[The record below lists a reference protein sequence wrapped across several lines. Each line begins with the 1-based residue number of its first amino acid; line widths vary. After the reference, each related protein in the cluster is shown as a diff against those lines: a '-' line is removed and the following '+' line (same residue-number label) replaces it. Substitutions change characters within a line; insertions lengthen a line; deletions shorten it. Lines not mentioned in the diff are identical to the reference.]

1 MRYIFLIG
9 IIILIS
15 CAADEKNEIVFK
27 SVEII
32 GNKNIE
38 LKAIEDA
45 IDVSR
50 GSIFTFWKDKTPRI
64 NSRLIKT
71 LPQTLKSFYDSE
83 GYYDANFMIGEN
95 NSSIK
100 ILIDEKDPIK
110 TASIGIKS
118 DFDISDFIYNKENSV
133 FRSKEFIESKKQ
145 IIDKLLNDGYCSYD
159 LDAKAYIDLE
169 KHRADLVYNLK
180 KGDICTF
187 GETIIKGAEEIGE
200 NVILSRVEALK
211 GERFSSRKV
220 KETYQRIEDLEAF
233 DSILVNADRKIY
245 NVVPIDITL
254 QMLEN
259 PYYFSGG
266 IGYDSFAGGRVQAQL
281 VKRNFFSNAQRLTL
295 TGKYSMKEK
304 VLDFDFFRP
313 ALLYYNKYYLD
324 LGLNAGYSD
333 IEYNGFGEEKEYIK
347 GFLAYQFDRL
357 LIKGGMGIENV
368 DIYDLGTIDPDI
380 TYGTY
385 ILNYPFLQVI
395 YDARDDRL
403 NPKNGYYF
411 SGYLEY
417 GMPYNTNSSDYTKF
431 ELEGRG
437 VYTYKDITFSTV
449 GKIGTI
455 EEISGFVPESKLF
468 FGGGMF
474 SNRAYGYNELGTITS
489 PTEFLKSGAL
499 SMANLSCEINFPI
512 KNDIYGAVFTDNT
525 MLSSTSYDF
534 NGEIIS
540 SAGFGIRYIT
550 PVGPLKIDIGSN
562 INDVSQFSI
571 QFQLGQ
577 SF

>member
-9 IIILIS
+9 ITLLTHCI
-15 CAADEKNEIVFK
+15 ADEKNEIVFK
-27 SVEII
+27 SVEIV
-32 GNKNIE
+32 GNKNLE
-38 LKAIEDA
+38 LEAIEDA
-45 IDVSR
+45 INVSR
-50 GSIFTFWKDKTPRI
+50 GSIFAFWKDKTPRI

-71 LPQTLKSFYDSE
+71 LPETLKSFYESE
-83 GYYDANFMIGEN
+83 GFYDTNFMIGEN
-95 NSSIK
+95 NNSIK
-100 ILIDEKDPIK
+100 ILIDEKEPIK
-110 TASIGIKS
+110 TASADITS
-118 DFDISDFIYNKENSV
+118 DFDISAYIYNKENSI

-145 IIDKLLNDGYCSYD
+145 IIEKLLSEGYCSYD

-187 GETIIKGAEEIGE
+187 GETVIKGNEGIDD

-211 GERFSSRKV
+211 GKKFNTQRLKD
-220 KETYQRIEDLEAF
+220 TYQRLEDLEAF
-233 DSILVNADRKIY
+233 DTVLVNADRKIY
-245 NVVPIDITL
+245 NVVPVDL
-254 QMLEN
+254 SLKMLEN

-266 IGYDSFAGGRVQAQL
+266 IGYDSFAGARVQAQL
-281 VKRNFFSNAQRLTL
+281 VKRNFLSNAQRLTI
-295 TGKYSMKEK
+295 TGKYSFKDK
-304 VLDFDFFRP
+304 ILDLDFFRP
-313 ALLYYNKYYLD
+313 AILYYDGYYLD
-324 LGLNAGYSD
+324 FGLNVGYSD
-333 IEYNGFGEEKEYIK
+333 VEYEGFGEEKEYIK
-347 GFLAYQFDRL
+347 AFMAYQFDRL
-357 LIKGGMGIENV
+357 LIKGGIGLENV
-368 DIYDLGTIDPDI
+368 DIYDLGTVDPGI

-385 ILNYPFLQVI
+385 VLNYPFLQVI

-411 SGYLEY
+411 SGYIEY
-417 GMPYNTNSSDYTKF
+417 GMPYNTDSSDYTKF
-431 ELEGRG
+431 EFEGRG
-437 VYTYKDITFSTV
+437 IYTYKDITFSTV

-455 EEISGFVPESKLF
+455 EEISGYVPESKLF

-474 SNRAYGYNELGTITS
+474 GNRAYGYNELGAITS

-525 MLSSTSYDF
+525 MLSNTSYDF

-540 SAGFGIRYIT
+540 SAGLGIRYIT

-562 INDVSQFSI
+562 INDISQFSI

>member
-9 IIILIS
+9 IVILTS
-15 CAADEKNEIVFK
+15 CVADEKNEIVFK

-38 LKAIEDA
+38 LEAVEDA

-50 GSIFTFWKDKTPRI
+50 GNIFAFWKDKTPRI

-71 LPQTLKSFYDSE
+71 LPETLKSFYDSE

-95 NSSIK
+95 NNSIR
-100 ILIDEKDPIK
+100 ILIDEKEPIK
-110 TASIGIKS
+110 VASIGLTS
-118 DFDISDFIYNKENSV
+118 DFDISNFILNKENSV

-169 KHRADLVYNLK
+169 KHRADLVYSLK

-187 GETIIKGAEEIGE
+187 GETVIKGADGIDN
-200 NVILSRVEALK
+200 NVILSRVEALNGK
-211 GERFSSRKV
+211 RFNTQRV
-220 KETYQRIEDLEAF
+220 KDTYQRIEDLEAF
-233 DSILVNADRKIY
+233 DTVLVNADRKIY

-254 QMLEN
+254 KMLEN

-266 IGYDSFAGGRVQAQL
+266 IGYDSFAGARVQAQL

-295 TGKYSMKEK
+295 TGKYSMKDK
-304 VLDFDFFRP
+304 VLDFDFFKP
-313 ALLYYNKYYLD
+313 AILYYDGYYLD
-324 LGLNAGYSD
+324 FGLNAGYSD
-333 IEYNGFGEEKEYIK
+333 VEYEGFGEEKEYIK
-347 GFLAYQFDRL
+347 GFMAYQFDRL
-357 LIKGGMGIENV
+357 LLKGGIGLENV
-368 DIYDLGTIDPDI
+368 NIYDLGTIDPDI

-385 ILNYPFLQVI
+385 VLNYPFLQVI

-417 GMPYNTNSSDYTKF
+417 GMPYNTDSNDYTKF
-431 ELEGRG
+431 EFEARG
-437 VYTYKDITFSTV
+437 IYTYKDITFSTV

-455 EEISGFVPESKLF
+455 EEISGDVPESKLF

-474 SNRAYGYNELGTITS
+474 GNRAYGYNELGTITS

-499 SMANLSCEINFPI
+499 SMANLSCEVNFPI
-512 KNDIYGAVFTDNT
+512 KNDIYGAIFTDNT
-525 MLSSTSYDF
+525 MLGNTSYDF

>member
-9 IIILIS
+9 IVLSTTCI
-15 CAADEKNEIVFK
+15 AEQKNEMVFK
-27 SVEII
+27 TVEIL

-38 LKAIEDA
+38 TESVEDA
-45 IDVSR
+45 LDISR
-50 GSIFTFWKDKTPRI
+50 GSMLAFWKDKTPKI

-71 LPQTLKSFYDSE
+71 LPETLKSFYESE
-83 GYYDANFMIGEN
+83 GFYDATFMIGEN
-95 NSSIK
+95 NSSIR
-100 ILIDEKDPIK
+100 ILVDEKEPIK
-110 TASIGIKS
+110 LESVAVTS
-118 DFDISDFIYNKENSV
+118 DFDISDFVYNKENSV
-133 FRSKEFIESKKQ
+133 FKSKEFIESKKE
-145 IIDKLLNDGYCSYD
+145 IVDKLLNNGYCSYD

-187 GETIIKGAEEIGE
+187 GETTIKGAQGI
-200 NVILSRVEALK
+200 NDSVILSRVEALN
-211 GERFSSRKV
+211 GQQFNTQRV
-220 KETYQRIEDLEAF
+220 KDTYQRIEDLDAF
-233 DSILVNADRKIY
+233 DTILVNADRKIY

-254 QMLEN
+254 KNVEN

-266 IGYDSFAGGRVQAQL
+266 IGYDSFAGMKLEAQL
-281 VKRNFFSNAQRLTL
+281 VKRNFFDNAQKLTL
-295 TGKYSMKEK
+295 TGKYSMKDK
-304 VLDFDFFRP
+304 VLSADFFKP
-313 ALLYYNKYYLD
+313 ALFYYDGYYLD
-324 LGLNAGYSD
+324 FGLNTGYSD
-333 IEYNGFGEEKEYIK
+333 TEFEGFGEEKEYIK
-347 GFLAYQFDRL
+347 GFLVYQFDRL
-357 LIKGGMGIENV
+357 LIKSGIGLENIN
-368 DIYDLGTIDPDI
+368 IYDLGTIEPGV

-385 ILNYPFLQVI
+385 VLNYPFLQVV

-411 SGYLEY
+411 SGYAEY
-417 GMPYNTNSSDYTKF
+417 GMPYNTDASDYTKF
-431 ELEGRG
+431 ELEARG
-437 VYTYKDITFSTV
+437 IYTHKDITFSAV
-449 GKIGTI
+449 GKIGAV
-455 EEISGFVPESKLF
+455 EEISGHVPESKLF

-474 SNRAYGYNELGTITS
+474 SNRAYGYNQLGVITS
-489 PTEFLKSGAL
+489 PTEFLTSGAL

-512 KNDIYGAVFTDNT
+512 NEEIYGAVFTDNT
-525 MLSSTSYDF
+525 MLSQNSYDF

-540 SAGFGIRYIT
+540 SAGIGVRYIT

>member
-9 IIILIS
+9 IVILIP
-15 CAADEKNEIVFK
+15 CFADEKNEIVFK

-71 LPQTLKSFYDSE
+71 LPQTLKSFYESE

-187 GETIIKGAEEIGE
+187 GETVIKGAEGIGE

-437 VYTYKDITFSTV
+437 VNIFNCRQNRNYRRDIRICTRVKTF
-449 GKIGTI
+449 
-455 EEISGFVPESKLF
+455 F
-468 FGGGMF
+468 
-474 SNRAYGYNELGTITS
+474 R
-489 PTEFLKSGAL
+489 
-499 SMANLSCEINFPI
+499 
-512 KNDIYGAVFTDNT
+512 
-525 MLSSTSYDF
+525 
-534 NGEIIS
+534 
-540 SAGFGIRYIT
+540 RR
-550 PVGPLKIDIGSN
+550 
-562 INDVSQFSI
+562 DV
-571 QFQLGQ
+571 
-577 SF
+577 